1 MTDDNLVEPVFQEE
15 LSRYNVYKERIEGV
29 EEEQF
34 LSTVASMIDSK
45 HSYTAGHT
53 KRVAAY
59 SYTIAKGMDYN
70 KDELSEIRYAAYLHD
85 IGKLGI
91 DDSILDKPDKLS
103 NDEFEKIKL
112 HAKYSYEI
120 LRESPGLK
128 KFMYGALHHE
138 RIDGKG
144 YPFGLKGNELPEGDK
159 IIAVADVLD
168 ALTSNRSYRKP
179 FTFKEAFE
187 LIDMMT
193 ETALDEKIV
202 KAAKI
207 CFNI

>member
-1 MTDDNLVEPVFQEE
+1 
-15 LSRYNVYKERIEGV
+15 
-29 EEEQF
+29 
-34 LSTVASMIDSK
+34 
-45 HSYTAGHT
+45 
-53 KRVAAY
+53 
-59 SYTIAKGMDYN
+59 
-70 KDELSEIRYAAYLHD
+70 
-85 IGKLGI
+85 
-91 DDSILDKPDKLS
+91 
-103 NDEFEKIKL
+103 
-112 HAKYSYEI
+112 
-120 LRESPGLK
+120 
-128 KFMYGALHHE
+128 MYGALHHE

-144 YPFGLKGNELPEGDK
+144 YPFGLKGNELPEGAK